1 VTNGRRKCTIFS
13 LVTKVGDISDVK
25 DLRKHVEEYYKDLFG
40 RGEGL
45 N

>member
-1 VTNGRRKCTIFS
+1 MEGGNVPFS
-13 LVTKVGDISDVK
+13 ISDVK